1 MSQQQLLLR
10 RSLPLSR
17 SDSHLYVVY
26 RPFLNVIQS
35 SLFVCDLLTS
45 AVCQLLTSAVCQLLT
60 SLKLKL
66 ITSVVRDSLISVR
79 RHSVPSVV
87 RECQCM

>member
-26 RPFLNVIQS
+26 KPFLNVIQS
-35 SLFVCDLLTS
+35 SLFVCDSLTS
-45 AVCQLLTSAVCQLLT
+45 AVCELLTSAACKILTSAVCQLLT
-60 SLKLKL
+60 SLKL
-66 ITSVVRDSLISVR
+66 
-79 RHSVPSVV
+79 
-87 RECQCM
+87 